1 MSARDK
7 YSAYLY
13 WAAKQGIIPLSF
25 HAWQSTV
32 KFGRL
37 Y

>member
-1 MSARDK
+1 MSAKQK
-7 YSAYLY
+7 YSAYCY

-32 KFGRL
+32 KPGRI